1 MRRTCISVETNYQQI
16 FGTAMDSPVSAVVAN
31 RVMED
36 VETRALNTFISGPKL
51 WKRYVDDT
59 FVLLKQ
65 EKLTDFFN
73 RINAVEN
80 SINFTMEKEKNGS
93 IAFLDTL
100 ITRLEHGQLSTKVY
114 RKPTHTG
121 KYLHFHS
128 EHPLARKCAVLNTLL
143 HQADKLCDQESERKK
158 EIDLVRS
165 TLKQNGYPDKLLY
178 RKKSA
183 NATKSQEH
191 ETRGLAI
198 LPYLPGLTDKIKRCL
213 TTNKIQ
219 VTSKPVRKVGNLLTS
234 IKDPVDIKSR
244 QGIVYSIAYRHCN
257 KRYIG
262 ETKRSL
268 ETRQKEHKADIKN
281 KRFDKSAL
289 TQHTFDL
296 NHRMDWANS
305 KVLEFESNYY
315 RRRFIESF
323 HIHSDNDTTNEKRSD
338 LFPDIYRFMLQ

>member
-1 MRRTCISVETNYQQI
+1 MQLRTQLILQ
-16 FGTAMDSPVSAVVAN
+16 
-31 RVMED
+31 
-36 VETRALNTFISGPKL
+36 
-51 WKRYVDDT
+51 WK
-59 FVLLKQ
+59 K
-65 EKLTDFFN
+65 
-73 RINAVEN
+73 
-80 SINFTMEKEKNGS
+80 KEWS

-100 ITRLEHGQLSTKVY
+100 ITGLEHGQLSTKAY

-128 EHPLARKCAVLNTLL
+128 EHPLAHKCAVLNTLL
-143 HQADKLCDQESERKK
+143 HRADKLCDQESERKK

-165 TLKQNGYPDKLLY
+165 TLKQNDYPDRLLY

-183 NATKSQEH
+183 NATKNQEH

-213 TTNKIQ
+213 TTHEIQ
-219 VTSKPVRKVGNLLTS
+219 ITSKPVRKLGNLLTS
-234 IKDPVDIKSR
+234 IKDPVDIMSR
-244 QGIVYSIAYRHCN
+244 QGVVYSNPCCNCN

-296 NHRMDWANS
+296 NHRIDWANS

-323 HIHSDNDTTNEKRSD
+323 HINSDKDTMNEKRSD
-338 LFPDIYRFMLQ
+338 LFPDIYRFMLK